1 MGTYCSPNSELCV
14 WSPPTLSSPAL
25 NLLPCLEP
33 PPLPWTSSPG
43 WVHRK
48 CTNKGARQAERN
60 VIYCNND
67 SDTLSRSPYVYNCNL
82 FTACKLLL
90 MSSCGIRHANLL
102 SSKLSPSFK
111 RNSKIQ
117 HRGPGFLG
125 QYYSTVSVETNVIHL
140 RIKDSSPLRY
150 LCPKCC
156 LPLSWCPLL
165 VSAVLAVTECS
176 WHSLV
181 CWWSAWVCF
190 WQR

>member
-1 MGTYCSPNSELCV
+1 MGTYCSPNSEHCV

-25 NLLPCLEP
+25 NLFPRLS
-33 PPLPWTSSPG
+33 TQQ
-43 WVHRK
+43 
-48 CTNKGARQAERN
+48 NKGTRQAERN
-60 VIYCNND
+60 VIYCNNE

-90 MSSCGIRHANLL
+90 MSSCGIRHAILL

-140 RIKDSSPLRY
+140 RIKDFTST
-150 LCPKCC
+150 
-156 LPLSWCPLL
+156 LP
-165 VSAVLAVTECS
+165 VS
-176 WHSLV
+176 
-181 CWWSAWVCF
+181 
-190 WQR
+190 